1 MFGLIRRRP
10 EARTELDLWGGE
22 PFGLMDRLFDRF
34 MGSFPVMSEIAEM
47 PAWEMEEL
55 DNAFV
60 LRVPLP
66 GFAVEEVN
74 LTVLE
79 DRLTVRAEHRVEAK
93 EGEAPREHR
102 SLERTVVLPP
112 GIDAEHIEA
121 SYRNGMLEVRLPR
134 VPAATP
140 RAIPVRT

>member
-1 MFGLIRRRP
+1 MLGLVRRRP
-10 EARTELDLWGGE
+10 EAGTELGLWGAE
-22 PFGLMDRLFDRF
+22 PFGLMDRLLDRF
-34 MGSFPVMSEIAEM
+34 MGGFPVLPEIAEI
-47 PAWEMEEL
+47 PAWETEEL
-55 DNAFV
+55 ENAIV

-102 SLERTVVLPP
+102 RLERTVVLPP
-112 GIDAEHIEA
+112 GIDVEHIEA
-121 SYRNGMLEVRLPR
+121 SYRNGMLEIRLPR

-140 RAIPVRT
+140 RVIPVK